1 MIIKIPIFC
10 NNTLVVSYI
19 FITSFDNDRARTP
32 RHRHRLEIPCS
43 TIIANVRML
52 DDTHKL
58 HFFMSYSYK

>member
-19 FITSFDNDRARTP
+19 FITSFDNDRPRTP
-32 RHRHRLEIPCS
+32 RHRLEIPCS
-43 TIIANVRML
+43 TIIANVGTL

-58 HFFMSYSYK
+58 QFLMSYYSE